1 MLRTFLNAKVSVSK
15 QRKGAFRAR
24 KTLQNPGYSVLKQ
37 MRALF
42 FSIVRLRLSKT
53 KITSDNVKSSYTA
66 LYSEYYVK
74 ILENV
79 EKKLFVGIY

>member
-42 FSIVRLRLSKT
+42 FRSYASASVKRKLLR
-53 KITSDNVKSSYTA
+53 ITSKVRIQRFTPNIT
-66 LYSEYYVK
+66 
-74 ILENV
+74 
-79 EKKLFVGIY
+79 